1 MPEELGGIVT
11 ERSAMTGVLVAEAMA
26 HGDMGQAVA
35 CLAPAAVS
43 TAISLWGD
51 ETQQATYLPAFTGSS
66 VPAAALAIAGTSAAV
81 RSVHAEDAGPTGSLA
96 ERREVVGAARRLRP
110 NCS

>member
-1 MPEELGGIVT
+1 
-11 ERSAMTGVLVAEAMA
+11 MTGVLVAEAMA

-51 ETQQATYLPAFTGSS
+51 ETQQATYLPAFTGDS
-66 VPAAALAIAGTSAAV
+66 VPAAALAIVEPRPLFDPFALEDYGDAATN
-81 RSVHAEDAGPTGSLA
+81 RSFAQRGQVAGPAGC
-96 ERREVVGAARRLRP
+96 RG
-110 NCS
+110 

>member
-1 MPEELGGIVT
+1 MTGEKVLSSSADLGLTLIEVPVELGGIVT
-11 ERSAMTGVLVAEAMA
+11 ERSVMTGVLVAEAMA

-66 VPAAALAIAGTSAAV
+66 VPAAVLAILEP
-81 RSVHAEDAGPTGSLA
+81 RRPVHG
-96 ERREVVGAARRLRP
+96 RP
-110 NCS
+110 